1 MSTKKLPEPTVKVM
15 LAHPEKVGG
24 VEVDHLVMR
33 RPKVRDNIAA
43 SKAYKDATEQAAA
56 VIASLC
62 EIPLDEVTAFDMA
75 NWTILEAQYVAF
87 TKASS

>member
-1 MSTKKLPEPTVKVM
+1 MSTKKLPEQSVKVM
-15 LAHPEKVGG
+15 LAFPEKVSG

-43 SKAYKDATEQAAA
+43 SKAHKDPVEQAVAIVA
-56 VIASLC
+56 NLC
-62 EIPLDEVTAFDMA
+62 EITMEDLGEFDQA
-75 NWTILEAQYVAF
+75 NWSVLEAQYVDF

>member
-1 MSTKKLPEPTVKVM
+1 MSTKKLPEQSVKVL
-15 LAHPEKVGG
+15 LAFPEKVGG

-43 SKAYKDATEQAAA
+43 SKACKDPVEQAAYL
-56 VIASLC
+56 VASLC
-62 EIPLDEVTAFDMA
+62 EISMDELGDFDQS
-75 NWTILEAQYVAF
+75 NWALLEAQYVAF

>member
-1 MSTKKLPEPTVKVM
+1 MSTKKLPEASVKVM
-15 LAHPEKVGG
+15 LAFPEKVGG

-43 SKAYKDATEQAAA
+43 SKAYKDSTEQAAA
-56 VIASLC
+56 LIANLC
-62 EIPLDEVTAFDMA
+62 EITMEDLGEFDQA
-75 NWTILEAQYVAF
+75 NWSVLEAQYVDF

>member
-1 MSTKKLPEPTVKVM
+1 MSTKKLPEQSVKVM
-15 LAHPEKVGG
+15 LAFPEKVGG

-43 SKAYKDATEQAAA
+43 SKAYKDSTEQAAA
-56 VIASLC
+56 LIANLC
-62 EIPLDEVTAFDMA
+62 EITMEDLGEFDQA
-75 NWTILEAQYVAF
+75 NWSVLEAQYVDF

>member
-33 RPKVRDNIAA
+33 RPKVRDSIAA
-43 SKAYKDATEQAAA
+43 SKAYRDQTEQGAA

-62 EIPLDEVTAFDMA
+62 EITLDELSGFDMT
-75 NWTILEAQYVAF
+75 NWSVLEAQYVDF